1 MVSNNCDIPLSNLP
15 KPCLKGDKI
24 FIKISKDEYQ
34 LSLKSCTNNLYV
46 KLSLPKGSS
55 PLKTTKL
62 YEKLLKL
69 WSPMT
74 HWKIVIGYFAF
85 SFVTLKDLQSIWSAG
100 T

>member
-74 HWKIVIGYFAF
+74 HWKIVIGNG
-85 SFVTLKDLQSIWSAG
+85 LL
-100 T
+100 